1 MNINDYTYNFPPD
14 RIAKYPP
21 KERGTTNLLVLNK
34 KTGEIDHKKYSDLPD
49 YFEKGDILILNDTKV
64 IKARLEAKKENG
76 TKVEIFLLEK
86 HIDDKDDDTQKA
98 IYRGRLEE
106 HETILIHDSKFLIQD
121 VLENGIITLKGN
133 ADLYKLAKE
142 VGQTPIP
149 PYLKRESEKLDEERY
164 QTEFAKNEGS
174 VAAPTASLNF
184 TNEIKQKLNE
194 KGVEIHYLTLHVG
207 LGTFMPIREDDITK
221 HKMHEEFYIIPEET
235 VEAIRK
241 AKEEGRRITAIGTTV
256 TRALEHAKGK
266 ILNGPNT
273 PKNQTMRKDLS
284 AETEVKAEADI
295 FIYPGYEFKII
306 DRLITN
312 FHAPRSTVLML
323 TAAFA
328 GWDKLKHAY
337 EEAVEKDYKFLSY
350 GDSMLIE

>member
-1 MNINDYTYNFPPD
+1 MKINDYTYNFPPE

-34 KTGEIDHKKYSDLPD
+34 KTGDIDHKRYSDLPD
-49 YFEKGDILILNDTKV
+49 YFEKGDVLILNDTKV
-64 IKARLEAKKENG
+64 IKARLEATKENG
-76 TKVEIFLLEK
+76 TKIEIFLLEK
-86 HIDDKDDDTQKA
+86 HITDKDNGTQKA
-98 IYRGRLEE
+98 IYRGRLEKGE
-106 HETILIHDSKFLIQD
+106 EILIQD
-121 VLENGIITLKGN
+121 SRFKILEMLDNGIITLKGDV
-133 ADLYKLAKE
+133 DLYKIAKDI
-142 VGQTPIP
+142 GQTPIP

-184 TNEIKQKLNE
+184 TNEIKQKLIA

-207 LGTFMPIREDDITK
+207 LGTFMPIREHDISK
-221 HKMHEEFYIIPEET
+221 HKMHEEFYIIPAET

-241 AKEEGRRITAIGTTV
+241 AKGEGRRITAIGTTV
-256 TRALEHAKGK
+256 TRALEHAANK
-266 ILNGPNT
+266 ITNIPNS
-273 PKNQTMRKDLS
+273 QT
-284 AETEVKAEADI
+284 EQTVKAEADI
-295 FIYPGYEFKII
+295 FIYPEYKFKII

-328 GWDKLKHAY
+328 GWDKLKNAY
-337 EEAVEKDYKFLSY
+337 EEAVQKDYKFLSY